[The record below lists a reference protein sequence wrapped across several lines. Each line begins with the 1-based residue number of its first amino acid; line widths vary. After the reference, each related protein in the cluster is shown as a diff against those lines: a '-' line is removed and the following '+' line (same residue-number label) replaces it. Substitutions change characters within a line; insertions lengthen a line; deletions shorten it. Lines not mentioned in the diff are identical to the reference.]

1 MNSEFNIPL
10 ARNVRAAV
18 IRSGIHRVFVNR
30 IQRARDGIDRIV
42 VISPWITP
50 TGYGACPLST
60 LVSIIRTRSVPA
72 FIFTRRPV
80 KPDHLA
86 AVQMLQ
92 ACPTTEIIY
101 NDNIHAKIYA
111 CVAAPPHSFALMG
124 SANLTA
130 NSLLLYEIGLLI
142 LGVGPGSAIV
152 DDLANF
158 GLRYLRTRPESD
170 VIKKIDYRG
179 FRR

>member
-1 MNSEFNIPL
+1 MNGELNVAP

-18 IRSGIHRVFVNR
+18 IKSGVHRVFVNR
-30 IQRARDGIDRIV
+30 LKRAGDKITRIV
-42 VISPWITP
+42 VVSPWISL
-50 TGYGACPLST
+50 ADDRSCPLSFF
-60 LVSIIRTRSVPA
+60 VSIVNSARVPA
-72 FIFTRRPV
+72 YIFTRRPSR
-80 KPDHLA
+80 PEHLE
-86 AVQMLQ
+86 AVEMLK
-92 ACPTTEIIY
+92 ACPTAEIVY

-111 CVAAPPHSFALMG
+111 CVAPPPHGFALMA

-152 DDLANF
+152 DELANF
-158 GLRYLRTRPESD
+158 GHRYLRTRPESE
-170 VIKKIDYRG
+170 VIKKIDYKG